1 VIPEAEVFVLADQ
14 AAVQVYGQIR
24 QDQWE
29 TRLPPLFDMPGAD
42 QPIPLRQAINHY
54 AADNA
59 WVPDMLAG
67 RTMEQV
73 GRNRFDGDLLGSNP
87 RGNLED
93 ISAAACD
100 AARRVSDRDAIVHCS
115 YGDVP
120 TWDYFWQLNIAR
132 TIGAHDVA
140 RHIGVDDSISEE
152 LARGMWDGTEASAA
166 MWRSIGI
173 FRTPVGVSDDAP
185 WRDRFLALTGREP

>member
-1 VIPEAEVFVLADQ
+1 MGRSAK
-14 AAVQVYGQIR
+14 
-24 QDQWE
+24 DQWE

-54 AADNA
+54 ASDNA

-67 RTMEQV
+67 RTMEEV

-87 RGNLED
+87 RGNLES

-115 YGDVP
+115 YGDVR
-120 TWDYFWQLNIAR
+120 AR
-132 TIGAHDVA
+132 
-140 RHIGVDDSISEE
+140 
-152 LARGMWDGTEASAA
+152 
-166 MWRSIGI
+166 
-173 FRTPVGVSDDAP
+173 
-185 WRDRFLALTGREP
+185 ALTSGCSESNDSQRRVRHHLLQTHWRADGGQLHGRPR